1 MKNKWKMLRL
11 GLVLFALPL
20 TVTAAATAHQL
31 MADSNPIS
39 FNVETSVA
47 VDSAIGLA
55 HLDPVPPVQIF
66 DQTQPSPISY
76 AVEAPTVNSGIGLA
90 RLHTV
95 ALNRNGAVE
104 GRIAS
109 IEGANKGI
117 SSLKVFF
124 VQNGEVI
131 SETSTQED
139 GSFIAYKVPEGA
151 YSFVATGENG
161 FAAYGVRVVSDP
173 TGKLDNLME
182 AAAVSPNFAS
192 VKQIIKDKLPAEVT
206 EQILSTVVSNEDR
219 VVGSNRV
226 RLNEGQ
232 LRGSVVALL
241 GDRDSVEGTYVHII
255 QDNSKIA
262 EVQADSS
269 GSFMVL
275 DLEPGV
281 YDFVAA
287 GPSGFAAVSFEAVQ
301 DELSVIDAE
310 GSVADLIDTDELP
323 VSIEPGTI
331 EPGFVV
337 ADPITYQDAVLADIP
352 YDAGFS
358 NSLDVCLTCQQDA
371 PFVGEQVFS
380 GEIISDPIFESA
392 PIFDEPIQY
401 AGESVGCGCASGG
414 CCGAESNFS
423 NFSSCNTCNPA
434 PVSSCCNTGGRGLGG
449 RLFGGGG
456 GNFGRLALLGAIG
469 GIIAVAVDDDDAE
482 GVTPTGE

>member
-1 MKNKWKMLRL
+1 M
-11 GLVLFALPL
+11 LFALPL
-20 TVTAAATAHQL
+20 MATAAATAHQL
-31 MADSNPIS
+31 MADASPIS
-39 FNVETSVA
+39 LNVETPAA

-55 HLDPVPPVQIF
+55 RV
-66 DQTQPSPISY
+66 
-76 AVEAPTVNSGIGLA
+76 
-90 RLHTV
+90 HTV

-109 IEGANKGI
+109 IEGVNKGL
-117 SSLKVFF
+117 SSLRVFF

-139 GSFIAYKVPEGA
+139 GSFIAQQVPEGA

-161 FAAYGVRVVSDP
+161 FAAYGVRVVSDA

-206 EQILSTVVSNEDR
+206 EQILSTVVSDEDR

-226 RLNEGQ
+226 RLNDGQ
-232 LRGSVVALL
+232 LQGSVVALL

-255 QDNSKIA
+255 QDNNQVA

-269 GSFMVL
+269 GSFMVP

-287 GPSGFAAVSFEAVQ
+287 GPSGFAAVSFEAIQ
-301 DELSVIDAE
+301 EETSVITDE
-310 GSVADLIDTDELP
+310 GSVAGLADTDELP

-371 PFVGEQVFS
+371 GFVGEQVFS
-380 GEIISDPIFESA
+380 GEIISDPIVDGGQIFDA
-392 PIFDEPIQY
+392 PIEY

-414 CCGAESNFS
+414 CCGAASNFS
-423 NFSSCNTCNPA
+423 NFSAAPA
-434 PVSSCCNTGGRGLGG
+434 SCCGGGGGGRLLGRLGRG

-456 GNFGRLALLGAIG
+456 GNLGRLALLGAIG
-469 GIIAVAVDDDDAE
+469 AIIAVSVDDDDAVPASDV
-482 GVTPTGE
+482 GA

>member
-1 MKNKWKMLRL
+1 M
-11 GLVLFALPL
+11 LFALPL
-20 TVTAAATAHQL
+20 MATAAATAHQL
-31 MADSNPIS
+31 MADASPIS
-39 FNVETSVA
+39 LNVETPAA

-55 HLDPVPPVQIF
+55 RV
-66 DQTQPSPISY
+66 
-76 AVEAPTVNSGIGLA
+76 
-90 RLHTV
+90 HTV

-109 IEGANKGI
+109 IEGVNKGL
-117 SSLKVFF
+117 SSLRVFF

-139 GSFIAYKVPEGA
+139 GSFIAQQVPEGA

-161 FAAYGVRVVSDP
+161 FAAYGVRVVSDA

-206 EQILSTVVSNEDR
+206 EQILSTVVSDEDR

-226 RLNEGQ
+226 RLNDGQ
-232 LRGSVVALL
+232 LQGSVVALL

-255 QDNSKIA
+255 QDNNQVA

-269 GSFMVL
+269 GSFMVP

-287 GPSGFAAVSFEAVQ
+287 GPSGFAAVSFEAIQ
-301 DELSVIDAE
+301 EETSVITDE
-310 GSVADLIDTDELP
+310 GSVAGLADTDELP

-371 PFVGEQVFS
+371 GFVGEQVFS
-380 GEIISDPIFESA
+380 GEIISDPIVDGGQIFDA
-392 PIFDEPIQY
+392 PIEY

-414 CCGAESNFS
+414 CCGAASNFS
-423 NFSSCNTCNPA
+423 NFSAAPA
-434 PVSSCCNTGGRGLGG
+434 SCCGGGGGGGLLGRLGRG

-456 GNFGRLALLGAIG
+456 GNLGRLALLGAIG
-469 GIIAVAVDDDDAE
+469 AIIAVSVDDDDAVPASDV
-482 GVTPTGE
+482 GA

>member
-1 MKNKWKMLRL
+1 MKNKWKTVKL
-11 GLVLFALPL
+11 GLMLFALPL
-20 TVTAAATAHQL
+20 MATAAATAHQL
-31 MADSNPIS
+31 MVDASPIS
-39 FNVETSVA
+39 LNIETPAA

-55 HLDPVPPVQIF
+55 RV
-66 DQTQPSPISY
+66 
-76 AVEAPTVNSGIGLA
+76 
-90 RLHTV
+90 HTV

-109 IEGANKGI
+109 LDGVNEGLAE
-117 SSLKVFF
+117 LKVYF

-131 SETSTQED
+131 SETSTNEN
-139 GSFIAYKVPEGA
+139 GSFIAQQIPEGA
-151 YSFVATGENG
+151 YSFVASGASG
-161 FAAYGVRVVSDP
+161 FAAYGVRVVSDA

-182 AAAVSPNFAS
+182 AAAVSPSFDS

-206 EQILSTVVSNEDR
+206 DQILSTVVSDEDR

-226 RLNEGQ
+226 RLNNGQ
-232 LRGSVVALL
+232 LQGSVVALL
-241 GDRDSVEGTYVHII
+241 GDRDSVAGTYVHII
-255 QDNSKIA
+255 RDNNQVA

-269 GSFMVL
+269 GSFMVS

-301 DELSVIDAE
+301 DEASVITDE
-310 GSVADLIDTDELP
+310 GTVADIVDTDELP
-323 VSIEPGTI
+323 VSIEPGAI

-371 PFVGEQVFS
+371 GFVGEQVYG
-380 GEIISDPIFESA
+380 GEVYGGEVYSEPIYDGGQIIDA
-392 PIFDEPIQY
+392 PIEY

-414 CCGAESNFS
+414 CCGAEANFS
-423 NFSSCNTCNPA
+423 NFSSCNTCNAA
-434 PVSSCCNTGGRGLGG
+434 PVVNSCCNTGGGGGL
-449 RLFGGGG
+449 LGGGG
-456 GNFGRLALLGAIG
+456 GRLGGLLGSGGGRLSRLALLGAIG
-469 GIIAVAVDDDDAE
+469 GIIAVAVDEDEAS
-482 GVTPTGE
+482 PTGS